1 MRIDVLACSERFDL
15 KAFFKKTT
23 ITCLLLSAVACAPTG
38 SDFGAET
45 SSYDDSADA
54 GLDALD
60 DKALSVTYQAEK
72 HTGQSGCVT
81 STAHTGYSGA
91 GFVDYGGNGT
101 WIEWNNVSI
110 SEAGEYSLTLKY
122 ANGSAGNRQM
132 AVVINGKSV
141 GNLAFAPT
149 GRWSTWKTVTTKVT
163 LRAGANTI
171 RVMANTSAGGPNLDS
186 MTLVGGSTGGGSSD
200 GGSSGGGSGSGAV
213 RDLDFVSFHKL
224 ANEVT
229 TFNNVTAQY
238 VVYAESHGREGH
250 NDIRNSQPGF
260 VGMKGATLVGYGGG
274 RDKYLAIFKVNSSTV
289 VVDKDQG
296 NEGRGGGSA
305 QALFIKTAKTLS
317 VTEARSLDPAI
328 GSERVP
334 GTKNSSEI
342 VIYAEDEGG
351 KGTRDEFFMPKAYKV
366 YGSGD
371 DLLYVFAQSLSGGPT
386 GNGAFMRLTIR

>member
-1 MRIDVLACSERFDL
+1 MGTNVLARRERFDL
-15 KAFFKKTT
+15 KELFRKTT
-23 ITCLLLSAVACAPTG
+23 LACLLLSTVACAPVG
-38 SDFGAET
+38 DGLDGEGDAH
-45 SSYDDSADA
+45 DNSADA
-54 GLDALD
+54 GLDELD

-72 HTGQSGCVT
+72 RTGQSGCVT
-81 STAHTGYSGA
+81 STAYTGYSGA
-91 GFVDYGGNGT
+91 GFMDYGGNGS

-110 SEAGEYSLTLKY
+110 TEAGEYSLTFKY
-122 ANGSAGNRQM
+122 ANGSAGNRQL
-132 AVVINGKSV
+132 AVVVNGKSV
-141 GNLAFAPT
+141 GSLAFAPT
-149 GRWSTWKTVTTKVT
+149 GRWSAWKTVATKVT

-186 MTLVGGSTGGGSSD
+186 MTVAGGSTG
-200 GGSSGGGSGSGAV
+200 SSGGGSGSGSGAV

-250 NDIRNSQPGF
+250 NDIRSNQPGF

-274 RDKYLAIFKVNSSTV
+274 RDKYLAIFKVNSGTV
-289 VVDKDQG
+289 VIDKDQG
-296 NEGRGGGSA
+296 QEGRGGGSA
-305 QALFIKTAKTLS
+305 QALFIKTSKTLT
-317 VTEARSLDPAI
+317 VAEARSLDPAI

-342 VIYAEDEGG
+342 VIYADDEGG